1 MAEKN
6 SKSKNAEKETL
17 ETTSKKTTTNTTEKD
32 AAKPKTTASKTSAP
46 KAENKP
52 ASKAK
57 TDATSSAKTVK
68 VAPNKTEKTSTK
80 VATAKTATKATTAS
94 KAEKENVKAT
104 APKENGKIVASKAKV
119 ASSVDKTAPTK
130 TAAAKTTTKAEPKNN
145 TKVSAPGKVA
155 KEGAKS
161 VTTKSESKPVA
172 KENTKTAEIKTQS
185 KPVASKTK
193 TASETKVEEKTP
205 AKAVVPK
212 KAEENKV
219 VFKEINSKTGK
230 VETNTEKTKA
240 QDNKAFKTSATA
252 KNNSIAGNN
261 DKKIIIKKADKKE
274 VLASQQEENKQN
286 AKTPKAKQAKA
297 KSDNNS
303 SAPKMSIKDKMVALV
318 AQIGGKNTASTDTK
332 QNKTKNVKNNNDGN
346 GKKALTIKNIIT
358 DKKMRIYAI
367 VALALFVLFILI
379 LSISLGVVAQNKD
392 ALPGGANYTVKD
404 SSISKGSAY
413 DYEYRTTAA
422 AGYNAKVLGTVERK
436 IPTETKNQGMVT
448 NQSMYPKY
456 GYTPKGIT
464 EEDRRQLISEA
475 WQITCI
481 NTRIGSDGFPKN
493 TYNAMDAD
501 GNLYLNG
508 ISEETRTPGNP
519 SKLYKHTCAD
529 GMYFGNVSDTEQAI
543 VKQMTF
549 NPRSFHTHGMY
560 SVTGLYAPAG
570 EVIKVE
576 LSEKDMDSTGGITIH
591 IGQALY
597 NSKAN
602 NIWLQ
607 KGQMQRFPVILNTMV
622 IDKSTATFDAD
633 RKVWTGYVGSF
644 VGGPIYVRNESAT
657 FTTTISG
664 GVAYSHFILGYTTPE
679 EFEANKD
686 SSAPYFDLEVWD
698 NGVLHSGPKKY
709 SAPFSYDD
717 LFKVAVLWDKIT
729 SVTTYGNNQNIV
741 FLYDPFVA
749 AGAAV
754 AFPSQQAVN
763 CPTGWMAN
771 SLNYE
776 TMVKNG
782 AWGNLHEYHHNFQ
795 GFGVGNGG
803 EVTNNALTL
812 VSYALF
818 TKISSKRGLANFGA
832 YGLGGWERYTSA
844 TFALDQVKKIQNRSL
859 LPENGDRGLALY
871 ATLLHNFGA
880 DAFMQVRRLG
890 GGQSYQNYFKKWE
903 QVTHTNMTY
912 YFTEMLR
919 ANDIVPGSLTAEWLA
934 TNSNPDYPMFVPVS
948 SIYQT
953 GRSYNY
959 DDENKYFQTMQPYVI
974 AYGQKFTIDLS
985 KYTIA
990 NETPLNNNYTDNTYK
1005 SGSIVLPDGF
1015 SYKVIKVTQ
1024 PENGTI
1030 TKESDY
1036 IYHFSPN
1043 GELNSGKIYVTLQ
1056 ITKDDHAFEVQNVDL
1071 VLEFQQSHDLT
1082 GRMLERTTYEFDNE
1096 TYIDAQTAYEK
1107 NYAGYS
1113 NKITGDNKN
1122 SVQNSNTDIWL
1133 TTDELS
1139 SAVSK
1144 NSIME
1149 VSGKLYI
1156 AETGRYKFTIRGRRN
1171 VALFLSFD
1179 KGKTYQFAAKYVQTN
1194 SNNTGFPNTEDA
1206 SYIHKDKDG
1215 NEIILEENTWVYFK
1229 EVMIVQK
1236 YGNIGSFVGLG
1247 MGRIPDPRPDTDSD
1261 GNPKVDADG
1270 NPLPDIQDPTT
1281 ISYANAYRSSF
1292 EFTDNTFVADYFY
1305 TKKYTQSYVE
1315 DEKLITTKQTVIDDF
1330 GYQPFNDNFNIK
1342 NICDGDLNTNINTK
1356 AIKISTDNPFKV
1368 AIKLA
1373 EPITANK
1380 FRIHYSKNHNNAFIG
1395 SRPKDYKLYV
1405 KLAETD
1411 EWTQILDVKNAA
1423 CANYIHTLKF
1433 DKFYTFQYYLLEVTD
1448 TYYLTAAH
1456 DRFMVIHELQF
1467 LSQFELSNG
1476 TRTSVGDSK
1485 VKLYGTWNIEKT
1497 LSKFGRV
1504 YVGKKNSSI
1513 EFTYSGSRLILFS
1526 SAEFGTNFEVY
1537 IDGKKLDSIPI
1548 QENNSYIRESYISP
1562 ELQNKQHNVVIKCL
1576 GEANI
1581 ESIVKL

>member
-17 ETTSKKTTTNTTEKD
+17 ETTSKKTTTKTTD
-32 AAKPKTTASKTSAP
+32 NNAAAKPKTTATKTSAP
-46 KAENKP
+46 KAESKP

-57 TDATSSAKTVK
+57 TDAASSAKTAK
-68 VAPNKTEKTSTK
+68 VTPNKTEKTSTK
-80 VATAKTATKATTAS
+80 AAPAKTATKATTAS
-94 KAEKENVKAT
+94 QAEKENVKAT
-104 APKENGKIVASKAKV
+104 VPKENNKAVASKAKV

-130 TAAAKTTTKAEPKNN
+130 TTVAKTTTKAEPKNN
-145 TKVSAPGKVA
+145 TKVSAQGKVA

-161 VTTKSESKPVA
+161 VTTKSENKPVA
-172 KENTKTAEIKTQS
+172 KENTKTAELKTQS

-205 AKAVVPK
+205 AKAVVPN

-303 SAPKMSIKDKMVALV
+303 SAPKLSIKDKMVAFV
-318 AQIGGKNTASTDTK
+318 AQIGGKNNASTDSK
-332 QNKTKNVKNNNDGN
+332 QKNTKNVKDNNSGN

-358 DKKMRIYAI
+358 DKKMRLYAI
-367 VALALFVLFILI
+367 AALALFVLFILI

-422 AGYNAKVLGTVERK
+422 VGYNAKVLGTVERK

-456 GYTPKGIT
+456 GYTPTGIT

-481 NTRIGSDGFPKN
+481 NTRIGSDGFPRN

-508 ISEETRTPGNP
+508 ISEETRTPGTP

-549 NPRSFHTHGMY
+549 SPRTFHSHGMY

-576 LSEKDMDSTGGITIH
+576 ISEQDMNTTGGIIIH

-622 IDKSTATFDAD
+622 VDKTTATFDAD

-644 VGGPIYVRNESAT
+644 VGGPIYVRNEGAT

-763 CPTGWMAN
+763 CPAGWMAN

-880 DAFMQVRRLG
+880 EAFMQVRRLG

-912 YFTEMLR
+912 YFTKMLR

-934 TNSNPDYPMFVPVS
+934 KNSNPDYPMFVPVS

-1043 GELNSGKIYVTLQ
+1043 SELNSGKIYVTLQ

-1082 GRMLERTTYEFDNE
+1082 GRILERTTYEFDSK
-1096 TYIDAQTAYEK
+1096 TYDDAQTAYKE

-1133 TTDELS
+1133 TTDALS

-1206 SYIHKDKDG
+1206 SYIHKDEDG

-1247 MGRIPDPRPDTDSD
+1247 MGKIPDPMP
-1261 GNPKVDADG
+1261 VMDADG
-1270 NPLPDIQDPTT
+1270 NPVLDANGQPVTTQPDTV
-1281 ISYANAYRSSF
+1281 ISYANAYRNSF
-1292 EFTDNTFVADYFY
+1292 EFTDNTFESDYFY
-1305 TKKYTQSYVE
+1305 TKDYNYSYTS
-1315 DEKLITTKQTVIDDF
+1315 DEKIFDVKQNIVSNSYKPWDSSDTYKIENLFDN
-1330 GYQPFNDNFNIK
+1330 NDKTFIH
-1342 NICDGDLNTNINTK
+1342 TNRDS
-1356 AIKISTDNPFKV
+1356 ISEANPF
-1368 AIKLA
+1368 
-1373 EPITANK
+1373 EIT
-1380 FRIHYSKNHNNAFIG
+1380 
-1395 SRPKDYKLYV
+1395 V
-1405 KLAETD
+1405 KLDSAVSANRLTFVGSSVSGQYATYVPRNFKIWISND
-1411 EWTQILDVKNAA
+1411 GSEWTQVADVVNAR
-1423 CANYIHTLKF
+1423 TSGLKVPVEF
-1433 DKFYTFQYYLLEVTD
+1433 DKTYDFSYYKVQVTD
-1448 TYYLTAAH
+1448 THAGHTKYLALNKIQLSYILSLAGGKQTA
-1456 DRFMVIHELQF
+1456 
-1467 LSQFELSNG
+1467 
-1476 TRTSVGDSK
+1476 VGDNK

-1497 LSKFGRV
+1497 ISKFGRV

-1513 EFTYSGSRLILFS
+1513 EFTYTGKRLILFS
-1526 SAEFGTNFEVY
+1526 SAEFGTSFEVY
-1537 IDGKKLDSIPI
+1537 IDGKKIDSIEI
-1548 QENNSYIRESYISP
+1548 KENTSHIRESYISP

-1576 GEANI
+1576 GEANF
-1581 ESIVKL
+1581 ESIVRM